1 MIITKSNLPLSLY
14 FYTMKYFFSDHKMKN
29 SEDYVNSD
37 EMTHDIFNALHN
49 DDVKTLKQF
58 LNSGF

>member
-1 MIITKSNLPLSLY
+1 
-14 FYTMKYFFSDHKMKN
+14 MKYFFSDIKMNN

-37 EMTHDIFNALHN
+37 EMTDDISNALHN

-58 LNSGF
+58 LNSGFLQ